1 MKNLIAAIQFITIL
15 PLGKSK
21 TFDPEGMVP
30 FFPVVGLLIGLMV
43 AILDRLFLLVWPV
56 TVAALLDVFVLIA
69 ITGAFHLDGLGDSA
83 DGLYGHRS
91 REDALKIMKDSRIGV
106 MGLVAIIC
114 CLAAKWAG
122 IAGLEN
128 SRGLL
133 LVIIP
138 AYSRASI
145 LFGIRLLPYGR
156 PGGGTGKS
164 FFKKKHNIY
173 SFWGLIPPVVLSF
186 FLGWQG
192 VLLNIIFVLIVFT
205 VLYYY
210 KRKVNCITGD
220 MLGGMTEV
228 TEAGLFLLV
237 SMGGIF

>member
-15 PLGKSK
+15 PLGRSK
-21 TFDPEGMVP
+21 PFDPAGMVP

-43 AILDRLFLLVWPV
+43 VILDRLFLLVWPV

-69 ITGAFHLDGLGDSA
+69 VTGAFHLDGLGDSA

-122 IAGLEN
+122 IAGLEH
-128 SRGLL
+128 SRELL
-133 LVIIP
+133 LLIIP
-138 AYSRASI
+138 AYSRGSI
-145 LFGIRLLPYGR
+145 LFGVRLLPYGR
-156 PGGGTGKS
+156 SGGGTGMS
-164 FFKKKHNIY
+164 FFNKKYRIY
-173 SFWGLIPPVVLSF
+173 SFWGLIPPVVLSI

-192 VLLNIIFVLIVFT
+192 VLLNIAFVFIVFN

-210 KRKVNCITGD
+210 KRKINCITGD
-220 MLGGMTEV
+220 MLGGMTEI
-228 TEAGLFLLV
+228 TEAGIFLFV